1 MAHRSWQFGAKQG
14 IVLTTLNC
22 SGMEGIMKLSELN
35 KYDSITIQCHDNP
48 DADAIASGYALYCY
62 FQDRDR
68 KVRLIYSGRNRI
80 QKSNLLLMLEHLRI
94 PIAYID
100 DVPAFLSQ
108 EPEGRLQ
115 GLLITVD
122 CQYGAGNVTK
132 LPAEEVAVIDHHQI
146 EVAPVEMNE
155 INPHLGSCS
164 TLVWQMLNKVGY
176 EIKDLKLGTALYYGL
191 YTDTNQFAEVFNPLD
206 MDMREA
212 VPFDKALIML
222 FRNSNLSLQEM
233 EVAGVAMIR
242 YIYNEDYHY
251 AIIKSKPCDPNIL
264 GLISDFLIQVAEVYC
279 CVVYNETVDGYKF
292 SVRSCVKEVQAN
304 ELAGFLADGVGSGG
318 GHREKAGG
326 FINMALYEEVYP
338 TLHSEAFFS
347 ERLNDYFDHCQV
359 IYAKEYDIDITDM
372 RPFVKKPVPLG
383 YVEAAKVLPSGT
395 PITIRTLEG
404 DVDMVVEEDLI
415 IMVGIKG
422 EIYPD
427 IRERFAKNYEAT
439 QMSYH
444 ECKDH
449 AHCSLLYEPTIH
461 NRSTG
466 DVMKLTDYAKVCIAG
481 GGTHIH
487 AKELTNRV
495 KIFTAW
501 DEEKYVLGKPGDY
514 LAVRCDDRHDIY
526 IVEHDI
532 FDRLYEEKK
541 GLEKE
546 L

>member
-1 MAHRSWQFGAKQG
+1 
-14 IVLTTLNC
+14 
-22 SGMEGIMKLSELN
+22 MKLAELQG
-35 KYDSITIQCHDNP
+35 YDPVTIQCHDNP
-48 DADAIASGYALYCY
+48 DADTLASGYALYRY
-62 FQDRDR
+62 FQDMGR
-68 KVRLIYSGRNRI
+68 KVRLIYCGRNKI
-80 QKSNLLLMLEHLRI
+80 QKSNLLLMLEHLQI
-94 PIAYID
+94 PVAHIKD
-100 DVPAFLSQ
+100 TSAFLSR
-108 EPEGRLQ
+108 EPEGKVQ

-132 LPAEEVAVIDHHQI
+132 LQAEEVAVIDHHQI
-146 EVAPVEMNE
+146 EAPLVEKSE

-164 TLVWQMLNKVGY
+164 TLVWQLLCGAGY
-176 EIKDLKLGTALYYGL
+176 EIKDVNLGTALYYGL
-191 YTDTNQFAEVFNPLD
+191 FTDTNQFAEIFNPLD

-212 VPFDKALIML
+212 VPSDKTLITL
-222 FRNSNLSLQEM
+222 FRNSNLSLQEL

-242 YIYNEDYHY
+242 HIYNDDYNY

-279 CVVYNETVDGYKF
+279 CVVYNETKDGYKF

-304 ELAGFLADGVGSGG
+304 ELAAFLAEGVGSGG

-326 FINMALYEEVYP
+326 FISMPLYEESYP

-359 IYAKEYDIDITDM
+359 IYAKEYDIDLTDM
-372 RPFVKKPVPLG
+372 RPYVKKAIPLG
-383 YVEAAKVLPSGT
+383 YVEATEVLPIGT

-404 DVDMVVEEDLI
+404 DVDMVVEENLI

-422 EIYPD
+422 EVYPNR
-427 IRERFAKNYEAT
+427 RERFVKSYEAT
-439 QMSYH
+439 QKPYY
-444 ECKDH
+444 ECEDH
-449 AHCSLLYEPTIH
+449 KQCALLYEPTIH

-466 DVMKLTDYAKVCIAG
+466 EVMKLIDHAKVCIAT

-495 KIFTAW
+495 KVFTAW
-501 DEEKYVLGKPGDY
+501 DEEKYMLGKPGDY

-526 IVEHDI
+526 VVERDI
-532 FDRLYEEKK
+532 FFKTYEEKQ
-541 GLEKE
+541 
-546 L
+546 